1 MLYCVTENNYSWFE
15 YYLSNRKQCV
25 VTNNSEN
32 RSFQNITCGVP
43 KGPILSSLLFILYIN
58 DLKNADDS
66 NLFISDKKVNT
77 LFTKANLGLQKL
89 NKWFKAKKNITLYK
103 KNQCLPNTIKVLR
116 KITCPWLTAQ
126 KMKFSIKDFP
136 QETGD
141 LITFTEEILNEKL
154 HFLYSGSS
162 NTKNRRRRAKKNLAQ
177 NP

>member
-25 VTNNSEN
+25 VTDNSEN

-89 NKWFKAKKNITLYK
+89 NKWFKAKKNISLYTK
-103 KNQCLPNTIKVLR
+103 KSVFAQYHKSTEKDNLPLAH
-116 KITCPWLTAQ
+116 W
-126 KMKFSIKDFP
+126 
-136 QETGD
+136 
-141 LITFTEEILNEKL
+141 
-154 HFLYSGSS
+154 
-162 NTKNRRRRAKKNLAQ
+162 TKNEIFH
-177 NP
+177 